1 MSVLDRI
8 VGDTREALGRRRRD
22 VPLSRLENA
31 RHFSRTPLSLAAAL
45 RRDELAVIAEVK
57 KASPSRGVIRED
69 FDPAGI
75 AEQYEEAGAAAISV
89 LTEPLHFQGSLEHLE
104 AVRGAVGV
112 PLLRKDFVIDAY
124 QLFEAR
130 AYGADAVLLIAAALD
145 RAQLHDLLQAAA
157 ELELSALVEVYE
169 LSELDRI
176 DFDEV
181 SILGVNNRDLR
192 TFEVDVDH
200 SLRVFQHV
208 PAEIVRV
215 SESGLSAAAELRH
228 LRGNG
233 VDAVLIGE
241 TFMRAKIPGD
251 ALRRLMEECAA
262 EGEDKDQPSTQR
274 TAHQ

>member
-8 VGDTREALGRRRRD
+8 VADTREALGRRRRD
-22 VPLSRLENA
+22 VPLSRLEDG
-31 RHFSRTPLSLAAAL
+31 RHFSRTPQPFADAL
-45 RRDELAVIAEVK
+45 RPDRLAVIAEVK
-57 KASPSRGVIRED
+57 KASPSRGVIREE

-75 AEQYEEAGAAAISV
+75 AEQYDEAGAAAISV

-104 AVRGAVGV
+104 AVRRAVGL
-112 PLLRKDFVIDAY
+112 PLLRKDFIIDVY

-130 AYGADAVLLIAAALD
+130 AFGADAVLLIASVLD
-145 RAQLHDLLQAAA
+145 RAHLHDLLQAAA

-208 PAEIVRV
+208 PAEVVRV
-215 SESGLSAAAELRH
+215 SESGLSSAAELRH
-228 LRGNG
+228 LRDHG

-241 TFMRAKIPGD
+241 TFMRANRPGD
-251 ALRRLMEECAA
+251 ALRLLLEECAS
-262 EGEDKDQPSTQR
+262 GENGC
-274 TAHQ
+274 